1 MNYIEKQLKG
11 RNIILGF
18 IAVMLLG
25 FGIMMSVLRYQEELK
40 WKEVQSWQKL
50 PATVVSHQKKTTRN
64 GKNQTT
70 YSEITYRC
78 QVGNRT
84 YFGHDCGVGGR
95 TLLPKKFHKRGAKVE
110 CYFNPRTKAT
120 RLAYYNNDFITFI
133 ITCIIFFGGAAEV
146 ASLIWKNRNF
156 DTKTVPPEF
165 AARLSPVPELS
176 GRFSCRKII
185 AYREIDSESACPG
198 IILPPPKNKGEILKG
213 LFFLA
218 ISLLLLVIGLFPK
231 TNNIPVL
238 FFAGVNLFLF
248 ICCLKK
254 RPMLILDPI
263 KKIFYQTGK
272 ADKIPSA
279 KKQVPFSAVQ
289 AAYLIWL
296 VKSNCMGL
304 LLQTQKGNII
314 FYRHDSQQLMR
325 DAVKLVN
332 LIDPAMPMYDLLHRE
347 FDPKYRQGYCLL

>member
-1 MNYIEKQLKG
+1 MNYIEKQLKS
-11 RNIILGF
+11 RNILSVFLTVIMLGL
-18 IAVMLLG
+18 AVML
-25 FGIMMSVLRYQEELK
+25 SVLRYQEELK
-40 WKEVQSWQKL
+40 WREVQSWQKL
-50 PATVVSHQKKTTRN
+50 PATVVSHQEKTSRN
-64 GKNQTT
+64 GKNNYT

-120 RLAYYNNDFITFI
+120 RLAYYDNDFITFI
-133 ITCIIFFGGAAEV
+133 ITCIILFSGAATV
-146 ASLIWKNRNF
+146 ASSIWKNRNF

-176 GRFSCRKII
+176 GRFSIRKSI
-185 AYREIDSESACPG
+185 AYLEWDGQSACPG
-198 IILPPPKNKGEILKG
+198 IILLPRKDKANIFRS

-218 ISLLLLVIGLFPK
+218 ITLFLLIIGLFPK
-231 TNNIPVL
+231 PQAIML
-238 FFAGVNLFLF
+238 FYAGVNFVFF
-248 ICCLKK
+248 ICCFKK
-254 RPMLILDPI
+254 RPMLFLDPI

-289 AAYLIWL
+289 AVYLIWL

-314 FYRHDSQQLMR
+314 LYRQDSQQLMR

-332 LIDPAMPMYDLLHRE
+332 LIDPALPMYDLLHRE